1 MEEDDD
7 ENKEEEEEEEW
18 HYQEAILGEL
28 VTCLI
33 AMTKYLTKDKAFN
46 LAYSLG
52 ESQTTVSGKVEKEQ
66 EAADHIVT
74 TVRE

>member
-33 AMTKYLTKDKAFN
+33 AMTKYLTKEI
-46 LAYSLG
+46 LQS
-52 ESQTTVSGKVEKEQ
+52 
-66 EAADHIVT
+66 I
-74 TVRE
+74 